1 MTMATTNA
9 VIVLLGP
16 PGAGKG
22 TQADRIKREI
32 GLAHVSTG
40 DMFRDE
46 VARGT
51 ELGLKAKTYMDRGDL
66 VPDEVT
72 IGMLL
77 GRLAEQQGGIL
88 LDGFPRTLEQARA
101 LDRALDERGN
111 AVDRV
116 LAIAVLDDELLSRL
130 SGRWIC
136 RNCGAVYHE
145 KNQPPTQAGKCDAC
159 GGELYQRDDDR
170 REAAVRRLERQR
182 PPDELVDHYRSQG
195 KLVEVDGQRSVE
207 AVGDD
212 LVAALR

>member
-136 RNCGAVYHE
+136 RSCGAVYHE

>member
-22 TQADRIKREI
+22 TQAGRIKREI

-72 IGMLL
+72 IGMLF

>member
-1 MTMATTNA
+1 MARTNT

-32 GLAHVSTG
+32 GLTHVSTG

-51 ELGLKAKTYMDRGDL
+51 ELGLKAKAYMDRGDL

-77 GRLAEQQGGIL
+77 GRLAQQQGGIL
-88 LDGFPRTLEQARA
+88 LDGFPRTLEQAKA
-101 LDRALDERGN
+101 LDRALEERGS

-116 LAIAVLDDELLSRL
+116 LAIAVPDDELLSRL
-130 SGRWIC
+130 SGRWLC

-145 KNQPPTQAGKCDAC
+145 KNQPPKQAGKCDAC
-159 GGELYQRDDDR
+159 GGELYQRDDDK

-182 PPDELVDHYRSQG
+182 PPDALIGHYRSQG
-195 KLVEVDGQRSVE
+195 KLVEVDGQRSVD

-212 LVAALR
+212 LIAALR

>member
-101 LDRALDERGN
+101 LDRALEERGN

-116 LAIAVLDDELLSRL
+116 LAIAVPDDELLSRL

-159 GGELYQRDDDR
+159 GGELYQRDDDK

-182 PPDELVDHYRSQG
+182 PPDALVDHYRSQG

>member
-1 MTMATTNA
+1 MATNKNA

-32 GLAHVSTG
+32 GLTHVSTG

-46 VARGT
+46 AARGT
-51 ELGLKAKTYMDRGDL
+51 ELGLRAKTYMDRGDL

-88 LDGFPRTLEQARA
+88 LDGFPRTLEQAKA
-101 LDRALDERGN
+101 LDRALEERGS

-116 LAIAVLDDELLSRL
+116 LSIAVPDEELLSRL
-130 SGRWIC
+130 SGRWLC

-145 KNQPPTQAGKCDAC
+145 KNQPPKQAGKCDAC
-159 GGELYQRDDDR
+159 GGELYQRDDDK

-182 PPDELVDHYRSQG
+182 PPDALVDHYRSQG

-207 AVGDD
+207 AVGND
-212 LVAALR
+212 LVKVLG

>member
-46 VARGT
+46 VACGT

-77 GRLAEQQGGIL
+77 GRLAKQQGGIL

-159 GGELYQRDDDR
+159 GGELYQREDDR